1 MIQTNLISKATVFNK
16 VNTFVE
22 SVLAQGNIIPHLW
35 YSTILKD
42 CGKPDTVAISI
53 LSDLARLYRNSAGRD
68 CEFQL
73 SYLEL
78 SSKFNYSLRQ
88 IYDGVVRLENRGLVK
103 RKSDVIEVKG
113 KRLGNFL
120 FLTLNVEALLKLHD
134 GENHDKDTKSMSIF
148 GEEKTSSTCESS
160 QVPDDTNLT
169 TTDTGY

>member
-1 MIQTNLISKATVFNK
+1 MTQVIMSKAPVFNK
-16 VNTFVE
+16 VNIFVE
-22 SVLAQGNIIPHLW
+22 SVLAQGNIVPYLW

-42 CGKPDTVAISI
+42 CGKPDTIAISI
-53 LSDLARLYRNSAGRD
+53 LSDLASLYRNSAGRD

-120 FLTLNVEALLKLHD
+120 FLTLNVEVLLKLHD
-134 GENHDKDTKSMSIF
+134 SGDHNKDTKPTSIF
-148 GEEKTSSTCESS
+148 DEVKTSSTCESS
-160 QVPDDTNLT
+160 QVPGDTNLT
-169 TTDTGY
+169 TIDTSY